1 MKQKWIAVAGP
12 TASGKTALAVCLARR
27 IGGEI
32 ISMDSMQLYRRM
44 EIGTAAPNEAER
56 GGVPH
61 HLVGIAEPCEDFSCA
76 EYAAR
81 AQALLAEIAARG
93 AVPIFCGGTG
103 LYLESLL
110 RLNGFAAP
118 QGSQSTRAELN
129 RFARERGAEALHARL
144 AAVDPASAAAIH
156 PHNVRRVVRALEIY
170 EASGVTKTEW
180 DRRSLAAE
188 PKYDAQ
194 IVLLDFH
201 SRELLYSRIDR
212 RVDAMLDG
220 GLEAEARALYD
231 EGLLDGR
238 TVAAQAI
245 GYKEWIPYFR
255 GETTRETVRESIAQ
269 ATRRYAKRQLTWF
282 RRYQD
287 AITLYPDDAS
297 PLLSADA
304 LAEAAINALRV
315 RDFL

>member
-44 EIGTAAPNEAER
+44 EIGTAAPSEAER
-56 GGVPH
+56 DGVPH
-61 HLVGIAEPCEDFSCA
+61 HLVGIAEPYEDFSCA

-81 AQALLAEIAARG
+81 AQTLLTEIAARG
-93 AVPIFCGGTG
+93 AIPIFCGGTG

-118 QGSQSTRAELN
+118 QASESIRMELHC
-129 RFARERGAEALHARL
+129 FARERGAEALHARL
-144 AAVDPASAAAIH
+144 AAVDPTSAAAIH

-180 DRRSLAAE
+180 DRRSLASE
-188 PKYDAQ
+188 PKYDTQ
-194 IVLLDFH
+194 IILLDFH

-212 RVDAMLDG
+212 RVDTMLDN
-220 GLEAEARALYD
+220 GLEAEARSLYE

-245 GYKEWIPYFR
+245 GFKEWVPYFR
-255 GETTRETVRESIAQ
+255 GEATRDTVREAIAQ
-269 ATRRYAKRQLTWF
+269 ATRRYAKRQLTRF
-282 RRYQD
+282 RSYTD
-287 AITLYPDDAS
+287 AIGLYPDDTS
-297 PLLSADA
+297 SLLSADV
-304 LAEAAINALRV
+304 LAVAAIDALRA